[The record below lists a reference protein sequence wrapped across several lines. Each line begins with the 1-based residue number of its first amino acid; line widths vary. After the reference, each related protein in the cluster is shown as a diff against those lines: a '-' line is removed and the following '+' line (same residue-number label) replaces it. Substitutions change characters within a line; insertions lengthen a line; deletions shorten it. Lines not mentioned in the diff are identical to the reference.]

1 MRRRT
6 DIASY
11 PDCTEDSYLE
21 GLRRREL
28 DAVRKWFRPGM
39 KVLEIGGDTG
49 FQSAILAAW
58 GCQVMSLDIDVLSG
72 GQRYFDVVQY
82 DGLHLPAAD
91 AAFDAIYSSHM
102 LYYELDTPEFFAEL
116 RRVLKPAGLAIHI
129 MPTSVWRVATCLTYY
144 PYAVKRALVHLA
156 RLAGETSRFAVT
168 ASPNTAVIG
177 AAATRRKWWRWLFA
191 GPLGPAPSA
200 CAEFLSW
207 RRTELKRLFTREAFE
222 IIGVC
227 PLRLFYTGYE
237 LFSNSLPFGVRRLL
251 SGALGSGSAAYVT
264 RRATGARMP

>member
-11 PDCTEDSYLE
+11 PDCTEDSLE
-21 GLRRREL
+21 RTRRREL
-28 DAVRKWFRPGM
+28 DAVRKWFRPRM
-39 KVLEIGGDTG
+39 KVLEIGGHTG
-49 FQSAILAAW
+49 FQAAILAAW
-58 GCQVMSLDIDVLSG
+58 GCQVLSLDIDVPCG
-72 GQRYFDVVQY
+72 GRQYFDVMQY
-82 DGLHLPAAD
+82 DGLHLPVAD
-91 AAFDAIYSSHM
+91 AALDAIYSSHM

-144 PYAVKRALVHLA
+144 PYAVKRALVYLA
-156 RLAGETSRFAVT
+156 QLAEETSQFAVT
-168 ASPNTAVIG
+168 ANPNTAAVG
-177 AAATRRKWWRWLFA
+177 AAATRIKWWRRLFA

-200 CAEFLSW
+200 WAEFLSW

-222 IIGVC
+222 IIDVC
-227 PLRLFYTGYE
+227 PLRIFYTGYG

-251 SGALGSGSAAYVT
+251 SGVLGSASAAYIT
-264 RRATGARMP
+264 RRATGE